1 MFHVP
6 SVMDLR
12 CLHTVLPPL
21 NEAISLLELCR
32 LIYKK
37 LYNCANP
44 QNIVVTLYFGH
55 LNSLLFKF
63 LMLLKMSSLRKR
75 RETNE
80 TDTLLEVFDNIL
92 LDTPSEIEDADDHFG
107 DSRDHSPSSTDNEL

>member
-55 LNSLLFKF
+55 LNSLPLQVPDAFKNV
-63 LMLLKMSSLRKR
+63 LTQKK
-75 RETNE
+75 EENQ
-80 TDTLLEVFDNIL
+80 
-92 LDTPSEIEDADDHFG
+92 
-107 DSRDHSPSSTDNEL
+107 